1 MTLLL
6 WLTLVWAGVL
16 ILVLVAGLT
25 LAWLRL
31 RAIDRSLI
39 AVREALFRTRDA
51 TADFDRSVAPVRGRL
66 LATLDA
72 LQSAVE
78 AREGADPRL
87 RDRFGAGAAG
97 AR

>member
-6 WLTLVWAGVL
+6 WITLVWAGVL
-16 ILVLVAGLT
+16 ILGLVAGLT

-31 RAIDRSLI
+31 RAVDRSLA
-39 AVREALFRTRDA
+39 AVREALLRTRDA

-78 AREGADPRL
+78 ALEGAEPRL